1 MNDDDL
7 VASYLGRLV
16 QAARQLP
23 PDRRA
28 ELIDEIA
35 DHIEQAR
42 AVAEASGPDLRE
54 VLRRLGEPEA
64 IAAAA
69 SDSAG
74 DFTSTFVPPASAI
87 APPPAGRAPRRQRRL
102 DLAAVILTLG
112 SAVLAPVS
120 FVLALLAWAVGIV
133 MLLLSPRWPRR
144 AKVLGVVTGT
154 VTLPLLGVLLATLAT
169 TWTRFSYQQPG
180 PFGWETGA
188 GPLVSSILVVAA
200 VVAVTLVGVRL
211 LRYPLPQPTGPK
223 ADGLADDSG
232 AGPAPAAAPQPAMSA
247 RSSSVRR

>member
-7 VASYLGRLV
+7 VAGYLGRLV

-42 AVAEASGPDLRE
+42 AVSEASGPGLDDL
-54 VLRRLGEPEA
+54 LRRLGEPEA

-69 SDSAG
+69 NDSAA
-74 DFTSTFVPPASAI
+74 DFAGTSAQPAAAI
-87 APPPAGRAPRRQRRL
+87 TPPPAGRGLRRQRRL
-102 DLAAVILTLG
+102 DVAAVMLTLG
-112 SAVLAPVS
+112 SVLLAPVS
-120 FVLALLAWAVGIV
+120 FVLALLGWAVGLV

-144 AKVLGVVTGT
+144 AKVLGAVTGT
-154 VTLPLLGVLLATLAT
+154 LALPLFGALLATLAK
-169 TWTRFSYQQPG
+169 TWYWQQAG
-180 PFGWETGA
+180 PFGWQTGA
-188 GPLVSSILVVAA
+188 GPFISSILVTAA

-211 LRYPLPQPTGPK
+211 LRYPLSQPAGPGPANPQARPATGP
-223 ADGLADDSG
+223 AAT
-232 AGPAPAAAPQPAMSA
+232 AAPEPATSA
-247 RSSSVRR
+247 RASR

>member
-42 AVAEASGPDLRE
+42 AVSEASGPGLRDL
-54 VLRRLGEPEA
+54 LRRLGEPEA

-69 SDSAG
+69 SDSAS
-74 DFTSTFVPPASAI
+74 DPAATFAQPASAI
-87 APPPAGRAPRRQRRL
+87 TQPPAGRGPRRQRRL
-102 DLAAVILTLG
+102 DVAAVLLTLG
-112 SAVLAPVS
+112 SVLLAPLS
-120 FVLALLAWAVGIV
+120 FVLALLGWAVGLV

-144 AKVLGVVTGT
+144 SKLLGAVTGT
-154 VTLPLLGVLLATLAT
+154 LALVLFGGLLAGLAK
-169 TWTRFSYQQPG
+169 TWNRFYGQQG
-180 PFGWETGA
+180 HPFGWHTGA
-188 GPLVSSILVVAA
+188 GPFISSIVVAA
-200 VVAVTLVGVRL
+200 AVMAVTLVGVRL
-211 LRYPLPQPTGPK
+211 LGYPHSEPAGTGP
-223 ADGLADDSG
+223 AATEGRSA
-232 AGPAPAAAPQPAMSA
+232 AGPSATAPPEPAA
-247 RSSSVRR
+247 SVRTSR

>member
-7 VASYLGRLV
+7 VAGYLGRLV

-42 AVAEASGPDLRE
+42 AVSVASGPGLRD

-69 SDSAG
+69 SDSAP
-74 DFTSTFVPPASAI
+74 DFAGAFAQPGAVITQS
-87 APPPAGRAPRRQRRL
+87 PAGRGPRRQRRL
-102 DLAAVILTLG
+102 DVAAVTLALG
-112 SAVLAPVS
+112 SALLAPVS
-120 FVLALLAWAVGIV
+120 FVLALLGWAAGLVL
-133 MLLLSPRWPRR
+133 LLLSPRWPRR
-144 AKVLGVVTGT
+144 AKVLGAVTGT
-154 VTLPLLGVLLATLAT
+154 LALPLFGALLATLAK
-169 TWTRFSYQQPG
+169 TWYWQQAG
-180 PFGWETGA
+180 PFGWPTGA
-188 GPLVSSILVVAA
+188 GPFISTIVVTAA

-211 LRYPLPQPTGPK
+211 LRYPLSQP
-223 ADGLADDSG
+223 
-232 AGPAPAAAPQPAMSA
+232 AGPGPATPAGRTATGPAAAAAPEPATSA
-247 RSSSVRR
+247 RASR

>member
-7 VASYLGRLV
+7 VAGYLGRLV

-42 AVAEASGPDLRE
+42 AVSEASGPGLQDL
-54 VLRRLGEPEA
+54 LRRLGEPEA

-69 SDSAG
+69 SDSAP
-74 DFTSTFVPPASAI
+74 DFAGTFAPPADAMTQS
-87 APPPAGRAPRRQRRL
+87 PVGSGPRRQRWL
-102 DLAAVILTLG
+102 DLAAVMLTLG
-112 SAVLAPVS
+112 SALLVPVS
-120 FVLALLAWAVGIV
+120 FVLALLGWAVGLV

-144 AKVLGVVTGT
+144 AKVLGAITGT
-154 VTLPLLGVLLATLAT
+154 LALPLFGGLLATLAK
-169 TWTRFSYQQPG
+169 TWNQFYGQQAG
-180 PFGWETGA
+180 PFGWQTGA
-188 GPLVSSILVVAA
+188 GPFISSILVTAA

-211 LRYPLPQPTGPK
+211 LRYPLSQ
-223 ADGLADDSG
+223 S
-232 AGPAPAAAPQPAMSA
+232 AGPGPAAPEGRTATGPAAAAAPEPATSA
-247 RSSSVRR
+247 RASR

>member
-7 VASYLGRLV
+7 VAGYLGRLV

-42 AVAEASGPDLRE
+42 AVSEASGPGLADL
-54 VLRRLGEPEA
+54 LRRLGEPEA

-74 DFTSTFVPPASAI
+74 DFAQPAPAVTQ
-87 APPPAGRAPRRQRRL
+87 PPAGRGRRRQRPR
-102 DLAAVILTLG
+102 DVAAVMLTLG
-112 SAVLAPVS
+112 SVLLAPVS
-120 FVLALLAWAVGIV
+120 FVLALLGWAVGIV

-144 AKVLGVVTGT
+144 AKVLGAVTGT
-154 VTLPLLGVLLATLAT
+154 LALPLFGGLLATLAK
-169 TWTRFSYQQPG
+169 TWYWQQAG
-180 PFGWETGA
+180 PFGWQTGT
-188 GPLVSSILVVAA
+188 GPFISTILVTAA

-211 LRYPLPQPTGPK
+211 LRYPVSQLAGPGT
-223 ADGLADDSG
+223 ATPAGRTATGLA
-232 AGPAPAAAPQPAMSA
+232 AAAASEQAASA
-247 RSSSVRR
+247 RAGR

>member
-42 AVAEASGPDLRE
+42 AASEASGPGLADL
-54 VLRRLGEPEA
+54 LRRLGEPEV

-69 SDSAG
+69 SDMAPDFAG
-74 DFTSTFVPPASAI
+74 SLTPPAAAI
-87 APPPAGRAPRRQRRL
+87 TQYPDGRESRRQGRL
-102 DLAAVILTLG
+102 DLGAVMLTLG
-112 SAVLAPVS
+112 SALLAPVS
-120 FVLALLAWAVGIV
+120 FVLALLGWAVGIV

-144 AKVLGVVTGT
+144 AKVLGAVAGT
-154 VTLPLLGVLLATLAT
+154 LTLPLYGGLLAALAKA
-169 TWTRFSYQQPG
+169 WYWRQAG
-180 PFGWETGA
+180 PFGWQTGA
-188 GPLVSSILVVAA
+188 GPFISMILVTAA

-211 LRYPLPQPTGPK
+211 LRHPISPPAPP
-223 ADGLADDSG
+223 
-232 AGPAPAAAPQPAMSA
+232 GPAPAGRTGTGPAAAPTPEPATWA
-247 RSSSVRR
+247 GAGR

>member
-7 VASYLGRLV
+7 VAGYLGRLV

-42 AVAEASGPDLRE
+42 AVSEASGPGLQDL
-54 VLRRLGEPEA
+54 LRRLGEPEA

-74 DFTSTFVPPASAI
+74 DFAGAFAQPAPSI
-87 APPPAGRAPRRQRRL
+87 TQPPAGRGQRRL
-102 DLAAVILTLG
+102 DVAAVMLTLG
-112 SAVLAPVS
+112 CVLLAPVS
-120 FVLALLAWAVGIV
+120 FVLALLGWAVGIV

-144 AKVLGVVTGT
+144 AKVLGAVTGT
-154 VTLPLLGVLLATLAT
+154 LALPLFGGLLATLAK
-169 TWTRFSYQQPG
+169 TWYWQQAG
-180 PFGWETGA
+180 PFGWQTGT
-188 GPLVSSILVVAA
+188 GPFISTILVTAA
-200 VVAVTLVGVRL
+200 VAAVTLVGVQL
-211 LRYPLPQPTGPK
+211 LRYPPSQP
-223 ADGLADDSG
+223 
-232 AGPAPAAAPQPAMSA
+232 AGPGPATPAGRTATGPAAAAASEPAASA
-247 RSSSVRR
+247 RAGR

>member
-7 VASYLGRLV
+7 VAGYLGRLV

-42 AVAEASGPDLRE
+42 GVSEASGPGLQDL
-54 VLRRLGEPEA
+54 LRRLGEPEA

-74 DFTSTFVPPASAI
+74 DFAGAFAQPAPAI
-87 APPPAGRAPRRQRRL
+87 TQSPAGRGPRRQRRL
-102 DLAAVILTLG
+102 DVAAVMLTLG
-112 SAVLAPVS
+112 SVLLAPVS
-120 FVLALLAWAVGIV
+120 FVLALLGWAVGIV

-144 AKVLGVVTGT
+144 AKVLGAVTGT
-154 VTLPLLGVLLATLAT
+154 LALPLFGVLLATLAK
-169 TWTRFSYQQPG
+169 TWYWQPAG
-180 PFGWETGA
+180 PFGWQTGT
-188 GPLVSSILVVAA
+188 GPLISTILVTAA
-200 VVAVTLVGVRL
+200 VAAVTLVGVRL
-211 LRYPLPQPTGPK
+211 LRYPLSQP
-223 ADGLADDSG
+223 
-232 AGPAPAAAPQPAMSA
+232 AGPGPATTEGRTATGPAAAAAPEPAASA
-247 RSSSVRR
+247 RAGR

>member
-7 VASYLGRLV
+7 VAGYLGRLV

-42 AVAEASGPDLRE
+42 AVSEASGPGLQD

-69 SDSAG
+69 SDSAA
-74 DFTSTFVPPASAI
+74 DFVGTFAPPAAMMQS
-87 APPPAGRAPRRQRRL
+87 PVGRGPRRQRWL
-102 DLAAVILTLG
+102 DLAAVMLTLG
-112 SAVLAPVS
+112 SVLLAPIS
-120 FVLALLAWAVGIV
+120 FVLALLGWAVGLV

-144 AKVLGVVTGT
+144 AKVLGGVTGT
-154 VTLPLLGVLLATLAT
+154 LALPLFGGLLATLVRIWNST
-169 TWTRFSYQQPG
+169 YQQAG
-180 PFGWETGA
+180 PFGWQTGA
-188 GPLVSSILVVAA
+188 GPFLSAILVTAA

-211 LRYPLPQPTGPK
+211 LRYPLSQPAEP
-223 ADGLADDSG
+223 
-232 AGPAPAAAPQPAMSA
+232 GPATPKGRSATGPAAAAAPEPATSA
-247 RSSSVRR
+247 PARR